1 MGDRGANDR
10 GGRFAHHSEIRAGA
24 ASAHP
29 LGGAS
34 DRMSVPAGSFLGC
47 PRQAAETVFAYA
59 VRLPGSQ
66 RTTTSAPF

>member
-10 GGRFAHHSEIRAGA
+10 GGPFAHHSEIRARA

-34 DRMSVPAGSFLGC
+34 DRMSVPAGSSLVR
-47 PRQAAETVFAYA
+47 PWQAAEMVFAYV
-59 VRLPGSQ
+59 VRLPVDFVLMPEP
-66 RTTTSAPF
+66 R